1 MYTAPTFVYCL
12 FKAMSLKIRI
22 QEIFIYRALCL
33 GNVMTIAR
41 VKSKKGF
48 RKGKGFSE
56 EEIKKAGMTIAMAKK
71 LKIVIDPR
79 RKSAHDFNVAELKK
93 LKPPEKKPKVKKAA
107 KAAKPKA
114 PKPEKKPVKKAKEKP
129 KKPAKK
135 KAAPKPKPKATKSK
149 KK

>member
-1 MYTAPTFVYCL
+1 
-12 FKAMSLKIRI
+12 
-22 QEIFIYRALCL
+22 
-33 GNVMTIAR
+33 MTIAR

-107 KAAKPKA
+107 KPKA
-114 PKPEKKPVKKAKEKP
+114 PKPAKKVTKKPAKKPVKKKAVPKSKPKVTKP
-129 KKPAKK
+129 KKK
-135 KAAPKPKPKATKSK
+135 
-149 KK
+149 

>member
-1 MYTAPTFVYCL
+1 
-12 FKAMSLKIRI
+12 
-22 QEIFIYRALCL
+22 
-33 GNVMTIAR
+33 MTIAR

-56 EEIKKAGMTIAMAKK
+56 EEIKKAGMTIAIAKK

-135 KAAPKPKPKATKSK
+135 KAVPKSKPKVTKPK

>member
-1 MYTAPTFVYCL
+1 
-12 FKAMSLKIRI
+12 
-22 QEIFIYRALCL
+22 
-33 GNVMTIAR
+33 MTIAR

-79 RKSAHDFNVAELKK
+79 RKSAHDSNVAELKK

-114 PKPEKKPVKKAKEKP
+114 PKPAKKVTKKPVKKAKEKP

-135 KAAPKPKPKATKSK
+135 KAVPKSKPKVTKPK